1 MIGSNR
7 DEFDASARRQ
17 WIVAAIIMAAFWT
30 VPFLLGG
37 FWLYLG
43 SIIAVYAIA
52 ALGLQIMVGLAGQ
65 LSLGHIA
72 FVGIGAYAGVL
83 LEKELGFPFLLASLV
98 AAAAAGCL
106 GLLMAQLIRLSGVYF
121 KIATFGFGIICY
133 QFMHNWKDLTGGS
146 FGISGVPPLEILGL
160 DLSGPAGVFA
170 VATAML
176 TVTYVLF
183 LRLADSRVGRAFR
196 ALGQNEIAARSIG
209 IPVERYKMA
218 VITLGCVVTGWAGAM
233 FPHIYQYVSPENFT
247 WHESLVLLIMIT
259 IGGHGSLA
267 GAVLGAVIL
276 IVIPEYL
283 RDLAEYKML
292 VYGLLLIVSMTLLPK
307 GLGGLGTM
315 IAARLAAHK
324 AKPAGS
330 AA

>member
-1 MIGSNR
+1 MSPPTPIPA
-7 DEFDASARRQ
+7 DARPRQ
-17 WIVAAIIMAAFWT
+17 QWLLAALVLGCVWILPYA
-30 VPFLLGG
+30 LGG

-43 SIIAVYAIA
+43 AIIACYAVA

-72 FVGIGAYAGVL
+72 FVGIGAYTGAL
-83 LEKELGFPFLLASLV
+83 LEKELGLPFLIASIGAALLA
-98 AAAAAGCL
+98 GFF

-133 QFMHNWKDLTGGS
+133 QLMHNWKSVTGGS
-146 FGISGVPPLEILGL
+146 FGISGIPPLEILGV
-160 DLSGPAGVFA
+160 DFSAPSGMFA
-170 VATAML
+170 IAASFL
-176 TVTYVLF
+176 TITYLLF
-183 LRLADSRVGRAFR
+183 LRMTNSRVGRAFQ

-218 VITLGCVVTGWAGAM
+218 VITLGCIAAGWAGALI
-233 FPHIYQYVSPENFT
+233 PHIYQYVSPENFT

-267 GAVLGAVIL
+267 GAVIGTALL
-276 IVIPEYL
+276 IIIPEYL

-292 VYGLLLIVSMTLLPK
+292 VYGLLLIVSMTLLPR
-307 GLGGLGTM
+307 GIAGTGKALFDRFRAKELQPVQE
-315 IAARLAAHK
+315 AA
-324 AKPAGS
+324 
-330 AA
+330 

>member
-1 MIGSNR
+1 MSTPTPIPP
-7 DEFDASARRQ
+7 DERPRQ
-17 WIVAAIIMAAFWT
+17 QWLVAALVLGCIWIL
-30 VPFLLGG
+30 PFVLGG

-43 SIIAVYAIA
+43 AIIACYAVA
-52 ALGLQIMVGLAGQ
+52 SLGLQLMVGLAGQ

-72 FVGIGAYAGVL
+72 FVGIGAYTGVL
-83 LEKELGFPFLLASLV
+83 LEKELGVPFIVASIGAALLA
-98 AAAAAGCL
+98 GFF

-133 QFMHNWKDLTGGS
+133 QLLHNLKGLTGGS
-146 FGISGVPPLEILGL
+146 FGISGIPPLEILGV
-160 DLSGPAGVFA
+160 DFSTPAGVFTVSA
-170 VATAML
+170 VFL

-183 LRLADSRVGRAFR
+183 LRMTNSRVGRAFQ
-196 ALGQNEIAARSIG
+196 ALGQNEPAARSIG

-218 VITLGCVVTGWAGAM
+218 VITVGCIAAGWAGALI
-233 FPHIYQYVSPENFT
+233 PHIYQYLSPENFT

-267 GAVLGAVIL
+267 GAVIGTALL
-276 IVIPEYL
+276 IIIPEYM

-307 GLGGLGTM
+307 GIAGGVDAIVGRLR
-315 IAARLAAHK
+315 ARSS
-324 AKPAGS
+324 KPVQEVA
-330 AA
+330 